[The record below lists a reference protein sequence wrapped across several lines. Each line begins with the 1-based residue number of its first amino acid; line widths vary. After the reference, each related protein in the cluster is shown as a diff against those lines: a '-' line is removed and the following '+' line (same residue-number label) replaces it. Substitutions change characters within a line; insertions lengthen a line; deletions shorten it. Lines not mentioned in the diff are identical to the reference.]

1 MGTVVLGVALAEK
14 LELHSFRVL
23 VQQVKVLPV
32 GEALARRLVIPAVVV
47 VVLVLLGLAPQAI
60 QRTAGMVARVSLLQL
75 RVRLLVALVVVA
87 VLGRVHLLER
97 ELTGA
102 VTALPY
108 PWLRVRVTLTLGV
121 VAVVRVVALQ
131 EWRGLAVPA

>member
-1 MGTVVLGVALAEK
+1 M
-14 LELHSFRVL
+14 
-23 VQQVKVLPV
+23 PV
-32 GEALARRLVIPAVVV
+32 GEALARGVVLPLVVV
-47 VVLVLLGLAPQAI
+47 VVLVLLGLAPQAE

-102 VTALPY
+102 VTALP
-108 PWLRVRVTLTLGV
+108 
-121 VAVVRVVALQ
+121 
-131 EWRGLAVPA
+131 